1 MALIRIAAALVLV
14 LVLALALQLSA
25 AAPPDRCTH
34 VCGHMRVP
42 YPFGIGPPDAGCYLP
57 GLNLTCD
64 TSRRGAPR
72 LLIGAGAGAVGL
84 QVVDIFLHNST
95 LRVVQSGDVAIGANG
110 RGLFNGDL
118 RDHGPYKLLSSE
130 NELVVTGCNVMA
142 TLLDRNS
149 SIVMSACA
157 SFCQDL
163 NGPYVTAMDMGSC
176 KEPVVGTR
184 DEVAGY
190 VQLTRFSQNATMD
203 EERQRTQVFVAENGW
218 FDRHLN
224 ASLAGASLVEG
235 AMSAVPLLL
244 QWDVVDL
251 ELGRPPPNEFDKWFS
266 GCPTDLALKICRSG
280 NSTCYQSGGYS
291 CSCSEGYDGNPYVN
305 GTEGCHDIDEC
316 KRAKDNRCFG
326 ECTNTLGSFEC
337 RCPPGTSGNHS
348 IPNGCVNLDH
358 GHRGHFGL
366 IIGLSV
372 ASFPTIILS
381 VLGAIFLNR
390 KLQHQRAKQLK
401 QKFFNQN
408 RGQLL
413 QQLVSHRTDIA
424 ERMIIPLEE
433 LEKATNNFDQA
444 RKIGGGGH
452 GIVYKGILSDLHVV
466 AIKKSK
472 IVVQREIDEFINE
485 VAILSQIN
493 HRNVV
498 KLYGCCLESE
508 VPLLA
513 YEFISN
519 GTLSD
524 LLHKK
529 PPISI
534 LWEDRLR
541 IVTEIAKAL
550 AYLHTA
556 VSIPVVHRDIKSSNI
571 LLDDASLRENTTL
584 PCDQSHGKG
593 AYLHGKGFAEHRLA
607 PRGAFAVCMHTAK

>member
-157 SFCQDL
+157 SFCQDP

-251 ELGRPPPNEFDKWFS
+251 ERGRPPPNEFDKWFS

-305 GTEGCHDIDEC
+305 GTEGCH
-316 KRAKDNRCFG
+316 
-326 ECTNTLGSFEC
+326 
-337 RCPPGTSGNHS
+337 GNQ
-348 IPNGCVNLDH
+348 
-358 GHRGHFGL
+358 L
-366 IIGLSV
+366 IISTHISQCNLLTHSSLLSTYV
-372 ASFPTIILS
+372 LFWVYTQISTSVSGQRTIGALENALIPSVRSNAGARQGPLATTVSPMAASISTTDTE
-381 VLGAIFLNR
+381 
-390 KLQHQRAKQLK
+390 
-401 QKFFNQN
+401 
-408 RGQLL
+408 
-413 QQLVSHRTDIA
+413 VST
-424 ERMIIPLEE
+424 
-433 LEKATNNFDQA
+433 
-444 RKIGGGGH
+444 
-452 GIVYKGILSDLHVV
+452 
-466 AIKKSK
+466 
-472 IVVQREIDEFINE
+472 
-485 VAILSQIN
+485 SQP
-493 HRNVV
+493 H
-498 KLYGCCLESE
+498 Y
-508 VPLLA
+508 
-513 YEFISN
+513 
-519 GTLSD
+519 
-524 LLHKK
+524 
-529 PPISI
+529 
-534 LWEDRLR
+534 
-541 IVTEIAKAL
+541 
-550 AYLHTA
+550 
-556 VSIPVVHRDIKSSNI
+556 
-571 LLDDASLRENTTL
+571 
-584 PCDQSHGKG
+584 
-593 AYLHGKGFAEHRLA
+593 
-607 PRGAFAVCMHTAK
+607 